1 MKEEKYEGIKE
12 RVRSSLKNDN
22 YISIQKKIAKYIGYL
37 PAIYLHDLIWK
48 EEYFE
53 KRGQLTKDEEF
64 FNIQSDIEKTTFF
77 PPYFQSKIIKILKVV
92 NFISVRKGGGIP
104 AKNYFKINFEKI
116 EEILSLK
123 IDCIPCVYCDWS
135 AKNSPIFKQEKNDND
150 YEIINVEFI
159 DEKGNKKPS
168 IFKRKRGKKTIASD
182 SDVKMTSDSDVKM
195 TSDSDVKMQINN
207 NLNINES
214 KYSSFFKL
222 KKEEYIEKSPE
233 EDFSDTTS
241 PQESLPVRKFKRP
254 PIETKQKPSLKEN
267 NKRYEEIGNKL
278 RLNINN
284 KIAAEK
290 PMKPKAVPQQRVPE
304 EIVDIMDLW
313 HQLGFKKINPE
324 KAPKTF
330 NKTVSALKKIQK
342 GTLIPGEKRKFSIEE
357 IKDAIVK
364 YSLIALDPEYGPD
377 NPEMKKAMGSKSLEA
392 FLYCPGFGSK
402 GNKVLSWCVKCIDD
416 PPLSKKTTIENV
428 EEKYPRITKIFKRF
442 YCDHVLCGMNKKFSA
457 NDESKF
463 KKAANRIGDAYFKL
477 DRVLHG
483 VRDPEHLASLFCQSV
498 AKSFGTNISKIYP
511 GSMGSDFA
519 IERLLA
525 FLQEKEMIENRAK
538 ENFNKIF

>member
-1 MKEEKYEGIKE
+1 MNDNLITIKIDRNKNYSTISLLCLEDKRLSWKAKGIHIYFMSRPDHWVINSSDLQNRSTDGPTSLYSGIKE
-12 RVRSSLKNDN
+12 LIQNKYLFRIIKRNEKRQIIKWGYLATE
-22 YISIQKKIAKYIGYL
+22 IQQSIEYAKKILFDSGWELYKPNI
-37 PAIYLHDLIWK
+37 
-48 EEYFE
+48 
-53 KRGQLTKDEEF
+53 KD
-64 FNIQSDIEKTTFF
+64 
-77 PPYFQSKIIKILKVV
+77 
-92 NFISVRKGGGIP
+92 
-104 AKNYFKINFEKI
+104 
-116 EEILSLK
+116 
-123 IDCIPCVYCDWS
+123 
-135 AKNSPIFKQEKNDND
+135 QEKL
-150 YEIINVEFI
+150 ETE
-159 DEKGNKKPS
+159 
-168 IFKRKRGKKTIASD
+168 
-182 SDVKMTSDSDVKM
+182 
-195 TSDSDVKMQINN
+195 
-207 NLNINES
+207 NINIENKGYNIYHNS
-214 KYSSFFKL
+214 NKQSLSFLNKFKKDKYK
-222 KKEEYIEKSPE
+222 KSPE
-233 EDFSDTTS
+233 EDFSDT
-241 PQESLPVRKFKRP
+241 PPFQESLPVRKFKRP

-267 NKRYEEIGNKL
+267 NKHYEEIGNKL
-278 RLNINN
+278 RSNINN

-357 IKDAIVK
+357 IKDSIAK

-377 NPEMKKAMGSKSLEA
+377 NPEIKKAMGNKSLEA
-392 FLYCPGFGSK
+392 FLYCSGFGSK

-525 FLQEKEMIENRAK
+525 FLQEKEMIENRAR